1 MKMKKLLACLLA
13 FGLYAQEAPAQ
24 TGSHFSSG
32 SATRKLSDDG
42 DTNRFVTTRQNSTDM
57 SVVAPTV
64 YQSEVS
70 SGGDYYYESSGDSY
84 DYGVGNGQSPNAWF
98 TAETLLVFAADRK
111 SPVLATTAPLN
122 VFPLQG
128 EPEVDS
134 RFGGT
139 LSSDLLAG
147 YRLSAGTYFGSQKK
161 VGVGARGYGIY
172 DASESFAAGP
182 GGGISIG
189 VPFFNLA
196 RGSAVDPVVPG
207 QIGFGNDAY
216 VVQGNTPP
224 TTPVIGEVPISEGS
238 LLARETLKMMG
249 GELSGYI
256 LLARNG
262 SFRNDLVAGY
272 TYNQLRNRVT
282 LDTSSTNLFTG
293 DLIVNGTVLTTH
305 DEFSADNRF
314 NGAHLGVLSSVVRN
328 RVSLSTLAKVSF
340 GNMRSRI
347 GINGSSTID
356 GVPADGGIFAQPSNN
371 GATYSD
377 RFAFLPELGFK
388 LGYSIRPRVQLTV
401 GYTLLVWSDVV
412 LAGEQMDDVINL
424 TGLGTRPAP
433 LNKHSMYWMQS
444 VDLGMNLI
452 F

>member
-24 TGSHFSSG
+24 SGSHFSSG

-42 DTNRFVTTRQNSTDM
+42 DTNRYVTTRQDSTDM
-57 SVVAPTV
+57 SVLAPTV
-64 YQSEVS
+64 YQSEAS
-70 SGGDYYYESSGDSY
+70 SGGDYYEYGGDYYQDSGQY
-84 DYGVGNGQSPNAWF
+84 NQSPNTWF

-111 SPVLATTAPLN
+111 SPVLATTAETD

-128 EPEVDS
+128 DPGVDN

-147 YRLSAGTYFGSQKK
+147 YRLSAGMYFGSQKK
-161 VGVGARGYGIY
+161 VGFGARGYGIY
-172 DASESFAAGP
+172 DAAESFVAGP
-182 GGGISIG
+182 GGGVSIG

-196 RGSAVDPVVPG
+196 RGSLFEPVVPG
-207 QIGFGNDAY
+207 LVGAGNDAY
-216 VVQGNTPP
+216 IVQGDTP
-224 TTPVIGEVPISEGS
+224 GGLPISTGS
-238 LLARETLKMMG
+238 LRAQETLKMMG
-249 GELSGYI
+249 GELSGYV
-256 LLARNG
+256 LLARSG

-282 LDTSSTNLFTG
+282 LDTTSTNQFTG

-328 RVSLSTLAKVSF
+328 KVSFSTLAKISF
-340 GNMRSRI
+340 GNMRSRV
-347 GINGSSTID
+347 GINGNSTIA
-356 GVPADGGIFAQPSNN
+356 GVPAAGGVFAQASNI

-377 RFAFLPELGFK
+377 RFAFLPEVGFK

-412 LAGEQMDDVINL
+412 LAGEQIDNVINL
-424 TGLGTRPAP
+424 TGLGPLRPAP
-433 LNKHSMYWMQS
+433 LNNHSAYWMQS
-444 VDLGMNLI
+444 VDLGLNLI